1 MAALSLPFTHTTPP
15 SYHRSRNIR
24 RTTPALPF
32 PWRTTRVFS
41 TDWSSVAP
49 APLLT
54 TAWDLVPPLETGR
67 LPARSRL
74 PCLHKTALPTPV
86 NPPSASHHNTR
97 NARSISASRP
107 RSRYPCALPAPE
119 HGLVIRCACTA
130 ADHSIGTLCPHR
142 GRTSHPSRLRLP
154 CLHKAAL
161 PLPVTRTPIITYA
174 PRMPIPD
181 APFRASLTA

>member
-15 SYHRSRNIR
+15 SYHRLRNIR

-130 ADHSIGTLCPHR
+130 ADHSIGTLCPHPR
-142 GRTSHPSRLRLP
+142 QDVSSLAPPPPVLAQG
-154 CLHKAAL
+154 CA
-161 PLPVTRTPIITYA
+161 PVTRHPYA
-174 PRMPIPD
+174 HHNIRPTNAHP
-181 APFRASLTA
+181 